1 MNILIIGLG
10 SIARKHIDAI
20 RALENDVKIYA
31 FRSNKNATIEDKI
44 ENIFSLE
51 HFIVPLDFVIIS
63 NPTNLHFKY
72 INYFAE
78 KGIPLFIEKPVLHSL
93 ENSDKLLK
101 LIESKKVIT
110 YVACNLRFHPC
121 INYIKQF
128 LISKQ
133 IRINEVNVYCGSYLP
148 DWRQGKNFRAFY
160 SANASMGGGV
170 HLDLFHE
177 LDYVTWLFGF
187 PLKSQ
192 SLLRSRSSLNIDSI
206 DYANF
211 QLEFDTFTAN
221 IILNYYR
228 KDSKRNIEIIF
239 EDDTWNIDLLK
250 NIITNNKGSIIYEN
264 SDITISNTY
273 YNQMNYFLNQ
283 IKSNKKLM
291 NSFQESLKVL
301 KICLLHV

>member
-1 MNILIIGLG
+1 
-10 SIARKHIDAI
+10 
-20 RALENDVKIYA
+20 
-31 FRSNKNATIEDKI
+31 
-44 ENIFSLE
+44 
-51 HFIVPLDFVIIS
+51 
-63 NPTNLHFKY
+63 
-72 INYFAE
+72 
-78 KGIPLFIEKPVLHSL
+78 
-93 ENSDKLLK
+93 
-101 LIESKKVIT
+101 
-110 YVACNLRFHPC
+110 
-121 INYIKQF
+121 
-128 LISKQ
+128 
-133 IRINEVNVYCGSYLP
+133 
-148 DWRQGKNFRAFY
+148 
-160 SANASMGGGV
+160 
-170 HLDLFHE
+170 

-250 NIITNNKGSIIYEN
+250 NIITSNKGSIIYEN
-264 SDITISNTY
+264 SDITNSNTY